1 MKIIINKI
9 KYAAEIP
16 ATFALSI
23 KIIERCRKSR
33 ETRNPFQLKVMKEL
47 SHSMKNINQMLIGV
61 FLQFQLWIPTTK
73 SSIQNINQP
82 KVKKEEEESDIF
94 QKPKISFSLL
104 QIFQTSHRILINIKK
119 FIANRIL
126 KINLRMWNFNKI
138 ISI

>member
-1 MKIIINKI
+1 MNIVQKWMKSQIFNV
-9 KYAAEIP
+9 
-16 ATFALSI
+16 SI
-23 KIIERCRKSR
+23 LRKKKFCFWLFKK
-33 ETRNPFQLKVMKEL
+33 NFQLKVMKEL

-61 FLQFQLWIPTTK
+61 FLRFQLWIRTTK
-73 SSIQNINQP
+73 SSIQTINQP

-104 QIFQTSHRILINIKK
+104 QIFQTLHKIFINIKK
-119 FIANRIL
+119 IIANRIL

>member
-1 MKIIINKI
+1 MLDIVDFILPLSLWIV
-9 KYAAEIP
+9 EIFFL
-16 ATFALSI
+16 AKKFCFWSF
-23 KIIERCRKSR
+23 KK
-33 ETRNPFQLKVMKEL
+33 NFKLKVMKEL

-61 FLQFQLWIPTTK
+61 FLRFQLWIPTTK
-73 SSIQNINQP
+73 SSIQTINQP

-104 QIFQTSHRILINIKK
+104 KIFQILHKIFINIKK
-119 FIANRIL
+119 ITNRIL